1 MPALLTEV
9 FSRWETQVG
18 LIWPL
23 LLSLWMAAGDLRN
36 GRIPNYLTLGAALA
50 GLAYQFGCHGAAGL
64 MDGFLGILLGFAL
77 LILPYIWGGMG
88 AGDVKALASLGAW
101 LGLQATFYL
110 FCYMA
115 LAGGLLALVVLA
127 WRGRLWVRFQQGY
140 NLGLN
145 WILCRG
151 HGLSPVP
158 AVPTETKGFPYA
170 VALALG
176 MGVLVWRGRMIGL

>member
-1 MPALLTEV
+1 MPAWLTEV
-9 FSRWETQVG
+9 LSRWETHRG

-23 LLSLWMAAGDLRN
+23 LLSLWMAAGDLRHR
-36 GRIPNYLTLGAALA
+36 RIPNYLTLGAALV
-50 GLAYQFGCHGAAGL
+50 GLTYQLGCHGAAGL
-64 MDGFLGILLGFAL
+64 MDGFLGMLLGFGL
-77 LILPYIWGGMG
+77 LILPYFWGGMG

-101 LGLQATFYL
+101 LGLQATFCL

-115 LAGGLLALVVLA
+115 LAGGLLALGVLA
-127 WRGRLWVRFQQGY
+127 WRGRLWVRFRQGY

-151 HGLSPVP
+151 HGLSTVA
-158 AVPTETKGFPYA
+158 AVPTETKGIPYA

-176 MGVLVWRGRMIGL
+176 MGVLVWRGGGL

>member
-1 MPALLTEV
+1 VPALLTEA

-115 LAGGLLALVVLA
+115 LAGGLLALAVLA
-127 WRGRLWVRFQQGY
+127 WRGCLGVRFRQGY

-151 HGLSPVP
+151 QRLSAVP
-158 AVPTETKGFPYA
+158 AVPTETKGIPYA

-176 MGVLVWRGRMIGL
+176 MGVLVWRGVG